1 MKYLKSTKKYKK
13 YDKTFAYLGVGRDF
27 KTNKMKQKIFIT
39 LFFLLNF
46 CNVFAQ
52 NDFKEID
59 IFLEKQMQTW
69 HIPNISIAITNKDSI
84 LYIKE
89 FGEDNSKGNYL
100 IGSVSKPFTAIAT
113 MQLVEQGKIN
123 LDDLVKNH
131 LTWFETD
138 NKKISDKITVR
149 HLINQTSG
157 LPKNAGFFTPQSQNQ
172 AEIESE
178 YKNYLLSLN
187 ADEIAIG
194 KQHIYC
200 NLNYQLLG
208 QIIQKISGLKYANY
222 VNKYIFSPC
231 GMKNTFATY
240 QETQSFGLKN
250 GYQYLFGYP
259 IKRSF
264 EYNDNGIAAGD
275 IASNTEDLSKFLQ
288 VLLKNGQISKDSLL
302 SKNTLKQMQMPFSN
316 RYGMGFSIGDWNGLH
331 SIRHSGLTKNYS
343 SAINILPNQNYGI
356 VILTNINSFYAV
368 RNLMDGVIVR
378 LNKQEKVAYIPYEI
392 YFRYAIFGL
401 FLWSFIEFLMR
412 LNQWRK
418 LKFAFNY
425 SKNKKN
431 IFWLFISILF
441 AFSWLFTVPY
451 FAELPLLSMSILQPD
466 LGYALFIG
474 VVIGTLSGFVQYF
487 IKSNTNQEKPRPT

>member
-1 MKYLKSTKKYKK
+1 
-13 YDKTFAYLGVGRDF
+13 
-27 KTNKMKQKIFIT
+27 MKQKISILIIY
-39 LFFLLNF
+39 LFWI
-46 CNVFAQ
+46 CNLFAQ

-59 IFLEKQMQTW
+59 VFLEKQMQTW

-89 FGEDNSKGNYL
+89 FGDDKSKGNYL
-100 IGSVSKPFTAIAT
+100 IGSISKPFTAIAT

-123 LDDLVKNH
+123 LDDFVIKYIP
-131 LTWFETD
+131 WFETK

-149 HLINQTSG
+149 YLLNQTSG
-157 LPKNAGFFTPQSQNQ
+157 LPKKAGFFTPQSENQ
-172 AEIESE
+172 AEIETA

-187 ADEIAIG
+187 ADAMSIG

-208 QIIQKISGLKYANY
+208 QIIQKVSGLKYAD
-222 VNKYIFSPC
+222 YIKKHILSPC
-231 GMKNTFATY
+231 DMKNTFATY

-288 VLLKNGQISKDSLL
+288 VLLKNGQIDKDSLL
-302 SKNTLKQMQMPFSN
+302 AKNTLKQMQTPFSN

-331 SIRHSGLTKNYS
+331 SIRHSGLTRNYS

-392 YFRYAIFGL
+392 YFRYGILGL
-401 FLWSFIEFLMR
+401 FLWSFIEFLWR
-412 LNQWRK
+412 LNKWRK
-418 LKFAFNY
+418 QKFVFKY
-425 SKNKKN
+425 SKNKKD
-431 IFWLFISILF
+431 IFRLFVSIFVACSWLFI
-441 AFSWLFTVPY
+441 VPY
-451 FAELPLLSMSILQPD
+451 FAELPLLSLPKLQPD

-474 VVIGTLSGFVQYF
+474 AIIGTLSGFVKYL
-487 IKSNTNQEKPRPT
+487 IKSNAN